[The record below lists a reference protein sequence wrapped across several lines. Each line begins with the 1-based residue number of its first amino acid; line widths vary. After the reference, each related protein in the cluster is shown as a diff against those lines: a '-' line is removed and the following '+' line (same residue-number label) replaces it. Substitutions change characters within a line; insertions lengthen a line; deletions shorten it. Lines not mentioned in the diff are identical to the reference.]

1 MLLKYHAVCR
11 CSMVNVRHFI
21 FFVEFCTP
29 YHYNKCRRC
38 NVRYHDDVYKCLY
51 KDLKKKCNATAAVI
65 YTNYHVTTWKH
76 SLATIDCYISE

>member
-1 MLLKYHAVCR
+1 MSVISFFCSYALLIIITIICQ
-11 CSMVNVRHFI
+11 
-21 FFVEFCTP
+21 
-29 YHYNKCRRC
+29 RC

-51 KDLKKKCNATAAVI
+51 DDLKKKCNATAAAI